1 MMSLIEKI
9 AEFLNC
15 EYESF
20 YHEKNPAI
28 IMKRYVELIS
38 EGNRK
43 GFTPLIIVPDEILL
57 ESFQAADTREELFA
71 DMNQINIQNLFHK
84 MTENFGNAQE
94 ILNIS
99 PSDIEPFEIT
109 EKPAKI
115 IGFLDVLTDKVLPE
129 VMIAKIP
136 TRNPWELPL
145 WIPMGGFNDCP
156 APEEQAVIFKYWFE
170 TYGAVPACVTYDTWE
185 LFVSYPPETVE
196 EALKTAK
203 LQCIF
208 DCDIVY
214 QGCGTVANLAKDLI
228 HNPVWY
234 FWWD

>member
-1 MMSLIEKI
+1 MSLIEKI

-20 YHEKNPAI
+20 YHEKNPVT
-28 IMKRYVELIS
+28 IMKRYRELIS
-38 EGNRK
+38 EGSGK
-43 GFTPLIIVPDEILL
+43 GFTPLIIVPSEILL
-57 ESFQAADTREELFA
+57 EDFQEANTREELFA
-71 DMNQINIQNLFHK
+71 NMNQINIQDLFYK
-84 MTENFGNAQE
+84 MAENFGDAQE
-94 ILNIS
+94 IFNIR
-99 PSDIEPFEIT
+99 PSDIETFEII

-136 TRNPWELPL
+136 TKNPWELPL

-170 TYGAVPACVTYDTWE
+170 TYGAVPACVTYETWE
-185 LFVSYPPETVE
+185 LFLSYPPETIE
-196 EALKTAK
+196 EALKIAK
-203 LQCIF
+203 LQYIF
-208 DCDIVY
+208 DSDIVD
-214 QGCGTVANLAKDLI
+214 QGCGTVANLAKDLM